1 VWLTISAV
9 IFIMFFSLAISFLYR
24 WLYGAQR
31 TFRFRGTP
39 AIGGAMQ
46 EFFWVGQTVGLGN
59 KQK

>member
-1 VWLTISAV
+1 
-9 IFIMFFSLAISFLYR
+9 MFFSLAISFLYR